1 MNKAGRIQT
10 SGNWYM
16 QEIGGLVWRDDD
28 DGNSSEAQDLVEGF
42 CGAGVCGLE
51 GEEEA
56 GDGAALLDQQVIVGA
71 SVPGV
76 QDVQLDPDCVQVAL
90 HGRDRR
96 AGDVENG
103 VAGAEDEHFGAGCEE
118 LEEGEGR

>member
-28 DGNSSEAQDLVEGF
+28 DGNSSEAQDLLERL
-42 CGAGVCGLE
+42 CGAGVYGLE

-76 QDVQLDPDCVQVAL
+76 QDVQLDPERVQVAL
-90 HGRDRR
+90 HGRDGG